1 MGKWIAILQLI
12 LRLLEQFKE
21 ANPSQNEIEIV
32 LNAKAEELMTQDN
45 LQLSTNDWKELIPLI
60 LPLIEWLLKRR
71 K

>member
-12 LRLLEQFKE
+12 LQLLEQFKE

-32 LNAKAEELMTQDN
+32 LNAKAEELMTQDD

>member
-12 LRLLEQFKE
+12 LQLLEQFKE